1 MAQSL
6 KRQIAKKLLNY
17 LRLSGVVLK
26 LYPVAIENSFPSLT
40 RERIDELRNL
50 LPLNFFRDVEL
61 TRFGSLGDGG
71 YLISSD
77 LAATDYCISLGVG
90 DDYTFDLAIAD
101 ELEEVWMFDHTVS
114 DPKISNKKIKFNKIG
129 ISSTSS
135 LNFTTIPDI
144 LVNIPLESEVILKI
158 DIEGSEWDVLG
169 QIPSSDLQRFKQ
181 IVAEFH
187 HLHNIANDDF
197 FSVVSK
203 ALSNLNKSHS
213 LINLHVNNW
222 SDLHF
227 IQGIPFPDVIEV
239 TYIRRQSSDQLKSF
253 QLQNSKDSSNNF
265 DMPDFAS
272 NFIKFLR
279 IH

>member
-1 MAQSL
+1 MAHSL

-26 LYPVAIENSFPSLT
+26 LYPVAIENSFPSIT

-50 LPLNFFRDVEL
+50 LQLNFYRDVKL
-61 TRFGSLGDGG
+61 MRFGSLGDGG

-77 LAATDYCISLGVG
+77 LTATDYCISLGVG
-90 DDYTFDLAIAD
+90 DNYTFDLAIA
-101 ELEEVWMFDHTVS
+101 EKLEEVWMFDHTVV
-114 DPKISNKKIKFNKIG
+114 DPKISNNKIKFNKIG

-135 LNFTTIPDI
+135 LHFTTIPEI

-158 DIEGSEWDVLG
+158 DIEGSEWDVLS
-169 QIPSSDLQRFKQ
+169 QIPSSDIQRFKQ

-187 HLHNIANDDF
+187 HLHNIADDNF

-203 ALSNLNKSHS
+203 ALTSLNKSHS
-213 LINLHVNNW
+213 LVNLHVNNW

-239 TYIRRQSSDQLKSF
+239 TYIRRQSNDQLKPF
-253 QLQNSKDSSNNF
+253 EMQNSKDSSNNF
-265 DMPDFAS
+265 DIPDFAS
-272 NFIKFLR
+272 NFINFLR
-279 IH
+279 IN